1 MKKLEDYK
9 NIHHNMDIYILASG
23 KSVDFIDNSFFYN
36 KIIIG
41 INQVFKKIKCN
52 YLVRKENKL
61 LKEVVDLNPNTIHF
75 ISKGNCGS
83 NTDSNLQFVNKHF
96 KNNNNI
102 VIYNHNQNLKN
113 IPNTIKEDELIVS
126 QSTITTGI
134 HLAAYMGAKNII
146 LVGHDGGMI
155 NGECNF
161 KEYHNDETYKIAWP
175 KNGKKDYIKWVKNIE
190 NDTILLKKILNK
202 KYGCNIVSINPF
214 INFNLEGNKYTKN

>member
-23 KSVDFIDNSFFYN
+23 KSVDFIDKSFFFN
-36 KIIIG
+36 KIILG
-41 INQVFKKIKCN
+41 INQVYKKINCN

-75 ISKGNCGS
+75 ISKGDCGGS
-83 NTDSNLQFVNKHF
+83 NNKNLQLVNKDF

-102 VIYNHNQNLKN
+102 VIYNHNKN
-113 IPNTIKEDELIVS
+113 STKIPDTIKDEELIVS

-161 KEYHNDETYKIAWP
+161 KEYHNEDDLTVGDRQLYPSRQLW
-175 KNGKKDYIKWVKNIE
+175 
-190 NDTILLKKILNK
+190 
-202 KYGCNIVSINPF
+202 
-214 INFNLEGNKYTKN
+214 